1 MILLV
6 MPCLGNSN
14 TSGSRAIGD
23 LNVLEVR
30 MWSLKRE
37 PRSELVARDVA
48 GFENSG
54 NEYTGSS
61 LAQALDLLLQSCLNP
76 PFAHQC

>member
-37 PRSELVARDVA
+37 PRSELVA
-48 GFENSG
+48 GFEDSG